1 MMDNYLL
8 FHSLSEL
15 FSISVAGCVFAITWS
30 TRIHR
35 PKEGSFFLVVGI
47 GSLFVGGIDLVHTL
61 AYKGMNVIQGYDS
74 NLPTQLW
81 IASRYI
87 QSISFM
93 AASGLLFL
101 QKFRG
106 MVLSTRAPYILL
118 AGYAVI
124 TALILFAIFA
134 RVFPV
139 CFIEG
144 SGLTPFKRI
153 SEYIICVILTAALFL
168 LRQSRGYF
176 DQEMLLTLMAAI
188 VMSILSE
195 LAFALYTD
203 VYGPFNSIGHILKVI
218 VFFALYKAIVQIGI
232 QKPYTLL
239 ARDLCDSER
248 RYRTIVENCN
258 EALFI
263 QDFKGNITDVNKN
276 ACSMLG
282 YSRDELIG
290 ANISTISRPNCR
302 QNIAERMKKYGENN
316 LSLFESEAL
325 RKDGTQLPIEFSAS
339 VVSSDGDGIIQGFV
353 RDITGRKRAKEFGEM
368 ASKILQILN
377 EPGDFQDSVQRVLF
391 ELKKHTGFD
400 AVGIRLENKG
410 DFPYFVQDGF
420 PDDFLI
426 TENTLIERN
435 ADGGM
440 CRDEDGNVNL
450 ECTCGLVISGKFEPG
465 NPLFTQAGSF
475 WTNDTSPLLDIP
487 PDEDPRL
494 HPRNQCIHQGYSSV
508 ALVPI
513 RNKDKN
519 VGLIQFNDRRK
530 GCFTLDMVE
539 LLEGIASHI
548 GSALMRKRAE
558 ESLRE
563 SEEALRAMLSE
574 KEVLLKEVHHRVK
587 NNLQIISSLISLQ
600 ADTLADGQLTE
611 VFGDVRDR
619 VRTMALVHEKL
630 YQTEDLARLDFA
642 EYAPDLLNYL
652 WSAHNAASRNLCL
665 DMSLMTLFLPVEMA
679 VNCGLILNELVSNAI
694 KHAFPSGDG
703 GEVIV
708 ILEHDPT
715 TGAVCLRVRDNG
727 IGLPVDL
734 DWRQSS
740 SLGLRLVQM
749 LAGQLRGTVQTC
761 LDLGTEFK
769 MSFNINGNPA

>member
-1 MMDNYLL
+1 
-8 FHSLSEL
+8 
-15 FSISVAGCVFAITWS
+15 
-30 TRIHR
+30 
-35 PKEGSFFLVVGI
+35 
-47 GSLFVGGIDLVHTL
+47 
-61 AYKGMNVIQGYDS
+61 
-74 NLPTQLW
+74 
-81 IASRYI
+81 
-87 QSISFM
+87 
-93 AASGLLFL
+93 
-101 QKFRG
+101 
-106 MVLSTRAPYILL
+106 
-118 AGYAVI
+118 
-124 TALILFAIFA
+124 
-134 RVFPV
+134 
-139 CFIEG
+139 
-144 SGLTPFKRI
+144 
-153 SEYIICVILTAALFL
+153 
-168 LRQSRGYF
+168 
-176 DQEMLLTLMAAI
+176 
-188 VMSILSE
+188 
-195 LAFALYTD
+195 
-203 VYGPFNSIGHILKVI
+203 
-218 VFFALYKAIVQIGI
+218 
-232 QKPYTLL
+232 
-239 ARDLCDSER
+239 
-248 RYRTIVENCN
+248 
-258 EALFI
+258 
-263 QDFKGNITDVNKN
+263 
-276 ACSMLG
+276 
-282 YSRDELIG
+282 
-290 ANISTISRPNCR
+290 
-302 QNIAERMKKYGENN
+302 
-316 LSLFESEAL
+316 
-325 RKDGTQLPIEFSAS
+325 
-339 VVSSDGDGIIQGFV
+339 
-353 RDITGRKRAKEFGEM
+353 M

-450 ECTCGLVISGKFEPG
+450 ECTCGLVITGKFEPG
-465 NPLFTQAGSF
+465 NPLFTPAGSF

-694 KHAFPSGDG
+694 KHAFPGGSS
-703 GEVIV
+703 GEVTV
-708 ILEHDPT
+708 VLEYDPA
-715 TGAVCLRVRDNG
+715 TGTACLSVRDSG
-727 IGLPVDL
+727 IGLPADL

-749 LAGQLRGTVQTC
+749 LAGQMRGTVQTGPGS
-761 LDLGTEFK
+761 DTEFQIR
-769 MSFNINGNPA
+769 FNVKGISS